1 MPTTKIDAIL
11 AINPNA
17 AITATKN
24 ASGTMVI
31 DWLDTTPISDSDINA
46 KIAELNTAETNKINA
61 DASSK
66 ASGNT
71 KLLGLG
77 LSQAEATALTGF
89 TPVE

>member
-46 KIAELNTAETNKINA
+46 KIAGNSGYKLKKISPVIIELTN
-61 DASSK
+61 
-66 ASGNT
+66 
-71 KLLGLG
+71 
-77 LSQAEATALTGF
+77 
-89 TPVE
+89 